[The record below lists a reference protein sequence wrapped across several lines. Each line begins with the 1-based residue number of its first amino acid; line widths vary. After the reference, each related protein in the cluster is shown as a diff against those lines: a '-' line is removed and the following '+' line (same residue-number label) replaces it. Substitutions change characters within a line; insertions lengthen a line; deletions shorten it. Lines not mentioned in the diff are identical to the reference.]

1 MRRPNTRKPVFP
13 LPAHCTTG
21 RSFPEYRHTSLLC
34 RKIPLHCC
42 SPLSNVPH
50 STSQSSSTKGRISI
64 CFCPHQQR
72 ILNGLRR
79 PNTRK
84 PVFPLP
90 AHCTTSQSFPEY
102 PPPLSSAGKYPFT
115 AARHSPQHLLKEGL
129 GGTANLYNS
138 KEATSQRNVVSSDIL
153 NVGKSTLFN
162 CLTSLNAPVGNYPFY
177 TVEPNVGQ
185 VFVPAPRLFFIILV
199 A

>member
-1 MRRPNTRKPVFP
+1 MYAHLISVCGYFKKSVLNSGNSQIHQVILCCLPRLNTELCADRTRANPFP
-13 LPAHCTTG
+13 FPARCTTSQ
-21 RSFPEYRHTSLLC
+21 SFPEYPPASLLC

-102 PPPLSSAGKYPFT
+102 PPASLLCRKIPLHCCSPLSS
-115 AARHSPQHLLKEGL
+115 
-129 GGTANLYNS
+129 
-138 KEATSQRNVVSSDIL
+138 TSS
-153 NVGKSTLFN
+153 
-162 CLTSLNAPVGNYPFY
+162 
-177 TVEPNVGQ
+177 
-185 VFVPAPRLFFIILV
+185 
-199 A
+199 